1 MFVDSYLVCVYVTLA
16 FNRAVF
22 LYLFIRLKKIK
33 KKLVQYGKLRKHIPK
48 LVWILWKFSLL
59 FPVSPTNPSFK
70 VTHISYSNLH

>member
-33 KKLVQYGKLRKHIPK
+33 KACAIWQTAK
-48 LVWILWKFSLL
+48 
-59 FPVSPTNPSFK
+59 
-70 VTHISYSNLH
+70 THPQAGLDTLEI